1 MNNSQQEEGRPR
13 YRWAILFVSLLAFVA
28 YAFSFQTAPPL
39 ISSIISEFGISNV
52 EAGLIMSVVVVPGIF
67 LSIPAGLI
75 TGRYGVRR
83 VGLLSLLCVVV
94 GSIVAAT
101 AGSFFAMLIGRLILG
116 VGGAFILTA
125 TPSIVAQWF
134 EREELGRAMGIFS
147 VNMPL
152 ATVIAFPSASALN
165 LTYGWRFPFYVGLVL
180 GIVVTLVFAA
190 LIREGPLAQ
199 RRVSVN
205 TGLAVKNLELWKIG
219 LVWLVFQAAALS
231 FTTWAPTL
239 VERFR
244 GVPKVQAGFL
254 VSLLGW
260 AAIFCVPVYGWL
272 SDRTGRRRPFL
283 IVGFF
288 LMTLSLAAVAFVPD
302 AALVASVIAL
312 GVTSAMIP
320 PIAQALP
327 SEIMGASMAS
337 VGFGVLNI
345 CGNIGAALSQPMI
358 GFILDSTSSY
368 VLSVIAMAVFAAIGA
383 VAGLSL
389 RGK

>member
-1 MNNSQQEEGRPR
+1 M
-13 YRWAILFVSLLAFVA
+13 SLLAFVA